1 MPQAI
6 QRVLRCPFALRLSR
20 ADGAAYI
27 DGGAHGK
34 ADDDDGQH
42 VHELAS
48 DGDRRD
54 DCGAVELSCDEKVRE
69 TVEGLEKAGDHVGN
83 GEADQGT
90 EYIPSGEILLHV
102 KILPESTECF
112 LRRGLPRR
120 DRKIV
125 AFTPASCNHGF
136 RASAQ
141 KNCGIMS

>member
-1 MPQAI
+1 MYKTKADNLNLDQIAESGQCFRWRRLDEGKYEI
-6 QRVLRCPFALRLSR
+6 EAFGRVLTA
-20 ADGAAYI
+20 
-27 DGGAHGK
+27 
-34 ADDDDGQH
+34 GQKGN
-42 VHELAS
+42 EF
-48 DGDRRD
+48 
-54 DCGAVELSCDEKVRE
+54 ELSCDEKVRE

-125 AFTPASCNHGF
+125 AFTPASCNHVF
-136 RASAQ
+136 RASA
-141 KNCGIMS
+141 